1 MSDWEADDVS
11 LDMKLGPEH
20 LGYMR
25 LGSKVA
31 DLASG
36 IDLDAQKTVTQWSKM
51 SRFFNKKLSECVKLD
66 KQWSKFFKKSGHHV
80 HATGMLDAWEDFA
93 EQTQHWQVLDGP
105 DELGELML
113 LLEGTCSSLEEKLGA
128 IGAFESEHEESEDS
142 VEE

>member
-1 MSDWEADDVS
+1 MSDWEDDLL
-11 LDMKLGPEH
+11 LDLKLGPEH

-25 LGSKVA
+25 LGSEVA
-31 DLASG
+31 KLAKGINWNAPESG
-36 IDLDAQKTVTQWSKM
+36 AQWSKM
-51 SRFFNKKLSECVKLD
+51 AKFFNKKLSELVELD

-93 EQTQHWQVLDGP
+93 EQTTHWQVLDGP

-142 VEE
+142 VED

>member
-1 MSDWEADDVS
+1 ML
-11 LDMKLGPEH
+11 LDLKLGPEH

-25 LGSKVA
+25 LGSEVA

-36 IDLDAQKTVTQWSKM
+36 IDLNAQKTVTQWSKM

-93 EQTQHWQVLDGP
+93 DQTKHWQALEGL
-105 DELGELML
+105 DELGALMML
-113 LLEGTCSSLEEKLGA
+113 LESTCSSLEEKC
-128 IGAFESEHEESEDS
+128 GAFEVVKSEQEDGEEE
-142 VEE
+142 